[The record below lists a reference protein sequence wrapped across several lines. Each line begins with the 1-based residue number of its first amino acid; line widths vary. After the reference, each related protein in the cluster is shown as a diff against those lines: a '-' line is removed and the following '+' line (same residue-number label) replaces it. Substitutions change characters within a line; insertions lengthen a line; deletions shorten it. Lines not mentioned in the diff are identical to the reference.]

1 MICSKLFFVN
11 FVPAELSMAALENK
25 KQIKVIENV
34 NLVVQ
39 VLLDTF
45 LLLCT
50 EFNKLVLK
58 QLKLQNS
65 V

>member
-1 MICSKLFFVN
+1 
-11 FVPAELSMAALENK
+11 MAALENK